1 MKKLSKLLVF
11 VLAVG
16 LLASCGSGGEKKSKP
31 KKEKAAY
38 KSGNLYGAYGKQ
50 MDVGQVIDSIIKSD
64 ITGVTSVVMNF
75 TWFAPKTF
83 WVFTETEGEGNGFY
97 TGPKD
102 KDGPVYT
109 WSAHQENVWSLKQMC
124 EKIGWQ
130 KPVYISY
137 ENKSI
142 PLTAYVDESG
152 NLVSGVGVNV
162 DNPIY
167 VGIDT
172 IKHADIWYCSGM
184 GNDIKNQYQKL
195 SAYGVAIGECAFAQ
209 AESNSMLL
217 KDIARLTGAKAG
229 LSEVDTDVN
238 LTDEDIKAIA
248 AKVDQLDDAIKD
260 KIKINRQLTNA
271 IGGAVMASITEGTK
285 LAGQIALDALQVAA
299 YVLDPESL
307 ASYIIQTYGPT
318 KEMQTIGKL
327 ADKQSDANYKY
338 GSARLKIANE
348 MLKKQKAQFDAI
360 MKDDD
365 KTGM

>member
-1 MKKLSKLLVF
+1 MKKLTAVLCIALSVAILV
-11 VLAVG
+11 G
-16 LLASCGSGGEKKSKP
+16 CGSGGDQKAKP

-38 KSGNLYGAYGKQ
+38 KSGNLYGSYGKQ
-50 MDVGQVIDSIIKSD
+50 LKVEDIINSVIASD
-64 ITGVTSVVMNF
+64 ITLVTGIVMN
-75 TWFAPKTF
+75 TAWIKPKTF
-83 WVFTETEGEGNGFY
+83 WVFTEKEGEGDGFY
-97 TGPKD
+97 TGQKE
-102 KDGPVYT
+102 KGGPVYT
-109 WSAHQENVWSLKQMC
+109 WYAHKEEVWTLKQMC
-124 EKIGWQ
+124 EKISWQ
-130 KPVYISY
+130 KPVYIMY

-152 NLVSGVGVNV
+152 NLVSGVGMNV

-172 IKHADIWYCSGM
+172 ITHASIWYCYGL
-184 GNDIKNQYQKL
+184 GNDIKNQYYRL
-195 SAYGVAIGECAFAQ
+195 SAFSVAIGECAFAQ
-209 AESNSMLL
+209 AESNALLL

-229 LSEVDTDVN
+229 LTEFDTDVE
-238 LTDEDIKAIA
+238 LSDEDIKAIA
-248 AKVDQLDDAIKD
+248 ARVDQLDDAIKD

-307 ASYIIQTYGPT
+307 ANYIIKTYGPT

-338 GSARLKIANE
+338 GSARLKIAKE

-360 MKDDD
+360 IKED
-365 KTGM
+365 

>member
-1 MKKLSKLLVF
+1 MKKLSAVLCIALSVAILV
-11 VLAVG
+11 G
-16 LLASCGSGGEKKSKP
+16 CGSGGDKKAKP

-38 KSGNLYGAYGKQ
+38 KSGNLYGSYGKQ
-50 MDVGQVIDSIIKSD
+50 LNVEDIIDSIIRSD
-64 ITGVTSVVMNF
+64 ITLVTGIVMNT
-75 TWFAPKTF
+75 TWIKPKTF

-97 TGPKD
+97 TGPKE

-109 WSAHQENVWSLKQMC
+109 WSAHKEEVWTLKQMC
-124 EKIGWQ
+124 EKISWQ

-142 PLTAYVDESG
+142 PLTAYVDEDG
-152 NLVSGVGVNV
+152 NLVSGVGKNV

-172 IKHADIWYCSGM
+172 IKHADIWYCYGM
-184 GNDIKNQYQKL
+184 GNDIKNQYYKL
-195 SAYGVAIGECAFAQ
+195 SAYSVAIGECAFAQ
-209 AESNSMLL
+209 AESNSLLL

-229 LSEVDTDVN
+229 LTEVDTDVE
-238 LTDEDIKAIA
+238 LSDEDIKAIA
-248 AKVDQLDDAIKD
+248 ARVDQLDDAIKD

-271 IGGAVMASITEGTK
+271 VGGAIMASINEGTN
-285 LAGQIALDALQVAA
+285 LAGQIALDALQVAS

-307 ASYIIQTYGPT
+307 ANYIIKTYGPT

-338 GSARLKIANE
+338 GSARLKIAKE

-360 MKDDD
+360 MKED
-365 KTGM
+365 